1 MQIGFVLILL
11 VVLGMCVVD
20 AKKMWGSR
28 KKRDDGDSG
37 IVTPPRAVPKPSS
50 RRATV
55 NKRKLNM
62 DEFGESFD
70 AGSLNEMF
78 TKYLDTFEESL
89 DTIDFT
95 SLVNPEQIRQ
105 LIAHVPGAAESPE
118 VSAMLSILETSDA
131 ETLRNLAREGVST
144 MRGAKDEVI
153 DFLTSPEKIAQLLSQ
168 LPPEM
173 REVVKALQTGDTTLL
188 KNIIINQP
196 DLEASQKTFMLNL
209 LDGNI
214 DSISRELKKVLSDNT
229 QVEAARQQLLEHPE
243 LAEAFGVDAELL
255 QDSKKW
261 AKKMAESADTLFT
274 QLDEAQVGQEGEMPT
289 AGDTLRAKLNS
300 LKNLKSE
307 LSEGEEERVEDF
319 LKKFKSKIGR
329 AL

>member
-1 MQIGFVLILL
+1 MDTGLGMSLTDGSLVSTAGSILDRVFTQDFKAFFSLETALGDIIIFCSTFVDQVVVKIMKVRHKIEPTSISPFSGKRGCPGQPARLACIKNITKIEELAIMQINILL
-11 VVLGMCVVD
+11 LLVISLCISLLD

-37 IVTPPRAVPKPSS
+37 IVAPPRTVPKPSS
-50 RRATV
+50 SRATA
-55 NKRKLNM
+55 NTRKLSM
-62 DEFGESFD
+62 DEIGESFD

-144 MRGAKDEVI
+144 MRGAMDEVI

-168 LPPEM
+168 LPPEV

-196 DLEASQKTFMLNL
+196 GK
-209 LDGNI
+209 
-214 DSISRELKKVLSDNT
+214 
-229 QVEAARQQLLEHPE
+229 
-243 LAEAFGVDAELL
+243 
-255 QDSKKW
+255 
-261 AKKMAESADTLFT
+261 
-274 QLDEAQVGQEGEMPT
+274 
-289 AGDTLRAKLNS
+289 
-300 LKNLKSE
+300 
-307 LSEGEEERVEDF
+307 
-319 LKKFKSKIGR
+319 
-329 AL
+329 